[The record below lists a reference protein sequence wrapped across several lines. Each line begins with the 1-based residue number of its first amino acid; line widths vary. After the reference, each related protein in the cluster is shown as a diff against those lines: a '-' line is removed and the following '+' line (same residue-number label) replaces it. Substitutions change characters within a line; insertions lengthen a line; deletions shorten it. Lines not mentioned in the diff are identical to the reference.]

1 MYDHYNEGDFISR
14 QKLFKAY
21 NLPVKMP
28 RTLYT
33 PTLYGRN
40 GLPMGKS
47 KGNYEDLDIKHL
59 MKIVLS
65 NPDCGR
71 LDII

>member
-1 MYDHYNEGDFISR
+1 
-14 QKLFKAY
+14 
-21 NLPVKMP
+21 
-28 RTLYT
+28 
-33 PTLYGRN
+33 
-40 GLPMGKS
+40 MGKS